1 MSVVEKIAPK
11 IAPKIPIVCFPHA
24 GAGKLYYSK
33 WRFAFKDG
41 IDLRIVQYPLREQ
54 RMSTPMPASLLT
66 LAEDIVTEFADSF
79 RGLYAIWG
87 HSMGSVVGYEVAK
100 LCQQRWGNPPMVFFS
115 SGSSAPCDSRF
126 TSVADLD
133 TTEGFNNVLRRYG
146 GVREENLHDADFM
159 KYFAPIIGA
168 DLRLLGSYEETTFEQ
183 LRCPLVLMEGRD
195 DAVTIDAWAR
205 YTEHPLEIT
214 EFDGG
219 HFFLDEHR
227 TTMASLM
234 ESRIRLQRQRDAAST
249 DRRLPDERLL
259 RELR

>member
-1 MSVVEKIAPK
+1 VSATEKIPV
-11 IAPKIPIVCFPHA
+11 VCFPHA

-33 WRFAFKDG
+33 WRFSFNDG

-54 RMSTPMPASLLT
+54 RMSTPMPASLLS
-66 LAEDIVTEFADSF
+66 LAEDIFAEFADAF
-79 RGLYAIWG
+79 RGPYAIWG

-100 LCQQRWGNPPMVFFS
+100 LCQERLGNPPLVFFS

-133 TTEGFNNVLRRYG
+133 TREGFNNVLRRYG
-146 GVREENLHDADFM
+146 GVSEQNLQDADFM

-168 DLRLLGSYEETTFEQ
+168 DLRLLGTYEETTFAK
-183 LRCPLVLMEGRD
+183 LRCPMVLMEGRD
-195 DAVTIDAWAR
+195 DAVTTDKWAL
-205 YTEHPLEIT
+205 YTDYPLELT

-227 TTMASLM
+227 TTMASQM
-234 ESRIRLQRQRDAAST
+234 GSRVHREWQRATSSAAAVHGGHG
-249 DRRLPDERLL
+249 DRLL
-259 RELR
+259 RGLR